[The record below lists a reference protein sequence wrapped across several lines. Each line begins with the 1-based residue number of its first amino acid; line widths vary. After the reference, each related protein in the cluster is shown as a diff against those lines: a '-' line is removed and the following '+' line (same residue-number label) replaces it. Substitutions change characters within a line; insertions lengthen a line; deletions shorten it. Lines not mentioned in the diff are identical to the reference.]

1 MDDKKEGMNNTAPQA
16 VVDTA
21 KGAKE
26 LAGNTL
32 SGAVSGL
39 TRKQPTRKRQKSKS
53 VSGPTKRGSSK
64 RRTSTS
70 ATAKRGSP
78 KRRSASTAA
87 KKTATKRPQSKAVKV
102 GRAPS
107 AKSRRTPAKADELSS
122 VWPPAN
128 ELLEKI
134 ALAEAEKATDA
145 AHKHA
150 QAEAEKSDQLSKTL
164 GISDEEVMKSAAAL
178 VEQAVRAGLTE
189 VQVYRFPNTLCTDHG
204 RAINQQEPG
213 WEDTLTGVPK
223 QLYQFWHKSLRPRG
237 YKLRAQIV
245 DFPGGL
251 PGDVSMTLKWG

>member
-64 RRTSTS
+64 RRTTS
-70 ATAKRGSP
+70 PTAKRGSP

-122 VWPPAN
+122 LWPPAN